1 MYEMFLGPIEQ
12 DKPWNTEGIS
22 GVHNFLKKFWRLF
35 YQEDHFLVND
45 QVASA
50 ESLKVV
56 HQTIKKVTE
65 DIERLSFNTCVSR
78 FMICINELTALKC
91 SNREVLE
98 PLLVLLSPFAPHFT
112 EELWMRIGNTNSIAF
127 EPFPKFDPS
136 KLEEKVR
143 YDKNMLSFTIFNNA
157 MSTRQVQDLSE
168 SQRKSLESLLESIL
182 KF

>member
-1 MYEMFLGPIEQ
+1 M
-12 DKPWNTEGIS
+12 
-22 GVHNFLKKFWRLF
+22 F

-65 DIERLSFNTCVSR
+65 DIERLSFNTCVSS

-136 KLEEKVR
+136 KLEEKVKEYPVSFNGR
-143 YDKNMLSFTIFNNA
+143 MRFTIK
-157 MSTRQVQDLSE
+157 L
-168 SQRKSLESLLESIL
+168 SLELTIEQIKEEVMNEEKTLSKLSGSLPKKIIVVPG
-182 KF
+182 KIINIVT

>member
-1 MYEMFLGPIEQ
+1 MSKSKHNVVNPDEICDTLRDTLRMYEMFLGPIEQ
-12 DKPWNTEGIS
+12 DKPWNTAGIS

-35 YQEDHFLVND
+35 YKEDNFLVND

-65 DIERLSFNTCVSR
+65 DIERLSFNTCVSS

-98 PLLVLLSPFAPHFT
+98 PLLVLLSPFAPILLKNYD
-112 EELWMRIGNTNSIAF
+112 EDSNTNSIAF
-127 EPFPKFDPS
+127 EPFKIRS
-136 KLEEKVR
+136 KIR
-143 YDKNMLSFTIFNNA
+143 
-157 MSTRQVQDLSE
+157 
-168 SQRKSLESLLESIL
+168 RKSMSIP
-182 KF
+182 FP